1 MADTPDQPE
10 QPKLIIDDD
19 WKAEAQKEKEKL
31 KSQSQAAQAPGAGGQ
46 PGQPQMPEANFEE
59 LIRTF
64 ALPALMYLGQMPDPQ
79 SGKPVLAP
87 EIAKLHIDLLGLL
100 EDKTKG
106 NLTDDES
113 NILSQT
119 VSELRMAYVEITKA
133 IEQAIAEGK
142 LDPNNPG
149 GAPGGMPGGGMP
161 GGMPGAG
168 GPGGGM
174 PT

>member
-1 MADTPDQPE
+1 VSDKPDQPE
-10 QPKLIIDDD
+10 QPRLIIDDD

-31 KSQSQAAQAPGAGGQ
+31 KSQSEAAQAQGGAQ

-79 SGKPVLAP
+79 SGKSVLAP

-106 NLTDDES
+106 NLSDDES
-113 NILSQT
+113 QILSQT
-119 VSELRMAYVEITKA
+119 VSELRMAYVEISKA

-142 LDPNNPG
+142 LDPNN
-149 GAPGGMPGGGMP
+149 PGGMPGGGMP